1 MKDLPGVILY
11 YCDFIY
17 KYQPSDVKGLRKCK
31 QTLNIHM
38 NDEHA
43 EFKKN
48 VMNVKKL

>member
-1 MKDLPGVILY
+1 MKDLPGVILD

-31 QTLNIHM
+31 QTLNEHM